1 MRSKRN
7 LPPLQSASKNLRGH
21 IAITSRVVNQEE
33 KEFLHY
39 CLGITS
45 KNLGTKTLL
54 DELVIAIKLYTGF
67 DAVGIRLLGKQ
78 GGIPYTAYKG
88 FSRAFLKKES
98 PLSIKTDACMC
109 INVIMGKLFF
119 KSVVLTSGGS
129 FFTNSTS
136 ESSSNMLKTEKTK
149 IRNVCHDFGYESV
162 ALVPIRLGNRILGLI
177 HLADHRVDMVPATL
191 VELLELVA
199 IELGTAIRRLRAEER
214 LAEAEDRYHALLH
227 LGAEVGEA
235 IVILQDVN
243 GIEGMQVLFND
254 EWPRLTGYNDKELH
268 NMSFFDLLLPQ
279 DKTSSLARH
288 RQKMAGKAIPGLY
301 ELSIIRKNRE
311 ILPVEITSAF
321 TTIKKGRANV
331 AYIRDI
337 SQRREAEL
345 MLKQSESLYRVLFET
360 TGTATCIIE
369 SNGIISLVNQ
379 ELCKMTGYDKERI
392 ENKIH
397 ALSLIETPDVE
408 KAAYYYRMR
417 SIEPN
422 SVPNTYSCKL
432 VCNNDRRVEA
442 LATVNMIPG
451 TKNRIASF
459 LDITI
464 LKKTEK
470 ELSSSENRLRMLS
483 HRLLSVQEEERA
495 RIARDLHDLLAQELA
510 AIKLAAN
517 SLSSKLTNSILKDK
531 ANELVSLSDSLIITT
546 RKLSTALRPEMLD
559 KLGLVKAIQWYAEAF
574 ERQTGISCPVDD
586 KTQGIDLT
594 EIDKDKTIAVY
605 RIFQEAMT
613 NVLRHAKATQVLV
626 NVAIKPTKGLILSV
640 IDDGV
645 GMSLSKVSDE
655 SGIGLLGMRE
665 RALAV
670 GGNLRISSQSN
681 RGTRL
686 VASIPLNTN
695 RGVSTN
701 D

>member
-1 MRSKRN
+1 
-7 LPPLQSASKNLRGH
+7 
-21 IAITSRVVNQEE
+21 
-33 KEFLHY
+33 
-39 CLGITS
+39 
-45 KNLGTKTLL
+45 
-54 DELVIAIKLYTGF
+54 
-67 DAVGIRLLGKQ
+67 
-78 GGIPYTAYKG
+78 
-88 FSRAFLKKES
+88 
-98 PLSIKTDACMC
+98 
-109 INVIMGKLFF
+109 
-119 KSVVLTSGGS
+119 
-129 FFTNSTS
+129 
-136 ESSSNMLKTEKTK
+136 
-149 IRNVCHDFGYESV
+149 
-162 ALVPIRLGNRILGLI
+162 
-177 HLADHRVDMVPATL
+177 
-191 VELLELVA
+191 
-199 IELGTAIRRLRAEER
+199 
-214 LAEAEDRYHALLH
+214 
-227 LGAEVGEA
+227 
-235 IVILQDVN
+235 
-243 GIEGMQVLFND
+243 
-254 EWPRLTGYNDKELH
+254 
-268 NMSFFDLLLPQ
+268 
-279 DKTSSLARH
+279 
-288 RQKMAGKAIPGLY
+288 
-301 ELSIIRKNRE
+301 
-311 ILPVEITSAF
+311 
-321 TTIKKGRANV
+321 
-331 AYIRDI
+331 
-337 SQRREAEL
+337 
-345 MLKQSESLYRVLFET
+345 
-360 TGTATCIIE
+360 
-369 SNGIISLVNQ
+369 
-379 ELCKMTGYDKERI
+379 
-392 ENKIH
+392 
-397 ALSLIETPDVE
+397 
-408 KAAYYYRMR
+408 
-417 SIEPN
+417 
-422 SVPNTYSCKL
+422 
-432 VCNNDRRVEA
+432 
-442 LATVNMIPG
+442 
-451 TKNRIASF
+451 
-459 LDITI
+459 
-464 LKKTEK
+464 
-470 ELSSSENRLRMLS
+470 MLS